1 MFDSWLKTS
10 LTALVLFLSAAVLA
24 DGFVIYSSWQLEW
37 RARTEAV
44 RTTKSLG
51 VEATVKPARVSGKD
65 WYRVVAPVDSQSG
78 ERLMLDA
85 MDRDWDVWY
94 LSASDSTWVSNGAT
108 SAQPLAADTLAPA
121 SLVAKPLFS
130 EDNDDAA
137 KTLAPSALPIR
148 ETQEQADPETEATA
162 TAPEETSPAELD
174 EKEIAMEPVETG
186 PAELDEEELATESDE
201 TTPVEP
207 SGEELAVESDDE
219 LVASAD
225 VASNGGGTMTVE
237 STLRE
242 VEEIQK
248 QAQGLISNWVQ
259 REDPTTYEF
268 PTESDTEMREAKN
281 LGPSRETWFNELRV
295 PQIRRR

>member
-10 LTALVLFLSAAVLA
+10 LMALVLFLSAAVLA

-51 VEATVKPARVSGKD
+51 VEATVKQARVSGKD

-94 LSASDSTWVSNGAT
+94 LSASDSTWISNGST
-108 SAQPLAADTLAPA
+108 STQPLAADTLAPA

-137 KTLAPSALPIR
+137 KTLAPSALPVT
-148 ETQEQADPETEATA
+148 ETQEQAVLETEATA
-162 TAPEETSPAELD
+162 TAPDETS
-174 EKEIAMEPVETG
+174 
-186 PAELDEEELATESDE
+186 PAELDEEELAMDPVETSPAELDEEGLASESDE
-201 TTPVEP
+201 TTPLEP
-207 SGEELAVESDDE
+207 SEEEIEVESDDE
-219 LVASAD
+219 LVGSAD

-268 PTESDTEMREAKN
+268 PTESDSEMREAKN

-295 PQIRRR
+295 PQTRRR